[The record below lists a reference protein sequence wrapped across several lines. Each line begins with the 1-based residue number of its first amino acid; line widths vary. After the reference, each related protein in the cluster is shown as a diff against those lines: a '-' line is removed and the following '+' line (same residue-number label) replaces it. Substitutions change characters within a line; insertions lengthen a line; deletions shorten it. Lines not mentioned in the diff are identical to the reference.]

1 MRTQVPLSL
10 LRADPRE
17 QDLGGGRDLK
27 EKKSYCRSEAV
38 MPDATGKRRLG
49 VGSQGG

>member
-17 QDLGGGRDLK
+17 QDLGGGAQLEREEEL
-27 EKKSYCRSEAV
+27 
-38 MPDATGKRRLG
+38 L
-49 VGSQGG
+49 